1 MLPRTTTIF
10 LAAVI
15 CGGCSLNGADG
26 GASALVGTGTTATT
40 ALSGAS
46 RSTTG
51 TVNSPGLSPAMHDR
65 ERSQQAAASSLSDL
79 GFERV
84 KGIAIEARRFTAVG
98 RQSDVPVR
106 LAGEWLPDDRPESG
120 SSPALDGRLA
130 ALGYGDLGTVTR
142 VGRTASLPATR
153 EGTRV
158 TLHIDERRGILVEAL
173 PES

>member
-15 CGGCSLNGADG
+15 CGGCGLDGTEG
-26 GASALVGTGTTATT
+26 GASALVGTGTTAAT

-65 ERSQQAAASSLSDL
+65 ERSEQAVAASLADL

-98 RQSDVPVR
+98 LRSDVPVR
-106 LAGEWLPDDRPESG
+106 LAGKWLPDDGPESG
-120 SSPALDGRLA
+120 SSPALDRRLA
-130 ALGYGDLGTVTR
+130 ALGYGDFGTVTR

-153 EGTRV
+153 EGAQV
-158 TLHIDERRGILVEAL
+158 TLHIDERRGIFVEAL